1 MRVAPVLL
9 LSLTMV
15 ACDRSEPEAPPD
27 HPAIAAAEGRLGDL
41 LRQLDAGASPND
53 PSTRGALP
61 LVEAVR
67 AGHDTVVM
75 ELLAAGANPLL
86 LDGDGIN
93 AWDAVMRSGHTG
105 VADRLILHA
114 ARESG
119 AGPSVLGWFAGVRGE
134 VPNPPR
140 WQEVLSGAL
149 LPIGLMYAAHH
160 DRADL
165 IATMRRGRE
174 IPNPTGYHA
183 LAVAARWGRLDAVR
197 ALLAIDVHPDLESA
211 RRTTALMEA
220 SRDGHQAVA
229 AALFAAGADP
239 NHADA
244 RGETVLH
251 WARRLDQPG
260 YGVIARRAGAD
271 PGRRNVAGLTA
282 EEIMAGDAPIP

>member
-1 MRVAPVLL
+1 
-9 LSLTMV
+9 
-15 ACDRSEPEAPPD
+15 
-27 HPAIAAAEGRLGDL
+27 
-41 LRQLDAGASPND
+41 
-53 PSTRGALP
+53 
-61 LVEAVR
+61 
-67 AGHDTVVM
+67 
-75 ELLAAGANPLL
+75 
-86 LDGDGIN
+86 
-93 AWDAVMRSGHTG
+93 